1 MTTPDTAPAPAD
13 TPPATPPAPVSCG
26 RYALYETPGGGRHL
40 VYRPDGEA
48 EDQHVDIPPF
58 IMNMAQKAMNGEGPG
73 LLGKLMGGG
82 E

>member
-1 MTTPDTAPAPAD
+1 MTTTPAAPAAD
-13 TPPATPPAPVSCG
+13 APPPAPPAPVSCG

-40 VYRPDGEA
+40 VYRPDGED
-48 EDQHVDIPPF
+48 EDQHVDIPAF

-73 LLGKLMGGG
+73 LLGKLMGGA

>member
-1 MTTPDTAPAPAD
+1 MTTTPAAPAADAPAPA
-13 TPPATPPAPVSCG
+13 PPAPVSCG

-48 EDQHVDIPPF
+48 EDAHVDIPPF
-58 IMNMAQKAMNGEGPG
+58 IMNMAQRAMNGEGPG